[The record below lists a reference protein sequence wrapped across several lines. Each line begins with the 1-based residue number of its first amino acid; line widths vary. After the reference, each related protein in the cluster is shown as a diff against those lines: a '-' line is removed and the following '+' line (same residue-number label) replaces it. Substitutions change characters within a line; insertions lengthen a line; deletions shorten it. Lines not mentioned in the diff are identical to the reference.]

1 MRKTIFKYVFNLSF
15 ILFYGIMANA
25 QSLSITDCSNVLILQ
40 EDSTLL
46 NSASNDLTMDSV
58 WSNQNNFEIMFIVEV
73 EDSTLVN
80 KVHIELDHLQGGSSL
95 LSSEFDFGSNNA
107 NDITPTYYPY
117 SNFININIGE
127 YQIDSLLHY
136 RVRLE
141 DLNGNLSD
149 YYSGIIQ
156 K

>member
-1 MRKTIFKYVFNLSF
+1 MRKTIFKYVFNLFF
-15 ILFYGIMANA
+15 ILFCGIIANA

-46 NSASNDLTMDSV
+46 TSTGNDLTMDSV
-58 WSNQNNFEIMFIVEV
+58 WSNQDNFEIMFIVEV
-73 EDSTLVN
+73 EDSTLVH
-80 KVHIELDHLQGGSSL
+80 KVHIDLDHLQGGSSL
-95 LSSEFDFGSNNA
+95 LSSEFDFSSNNTDD
-107 NDITPTYYPY
+107 NIPIYYPY
-117 SNFININIGE
+117 NNFININIGE

-136 RVRLE
+136 RIRLE

-156 K
+156 N